1 MESHDLKCEYV
12 ESLKKKGVFYYDNK
26 NDKRT
31 GNFQL
36 RFPAQQ

>member
-12 ESLKKKGVFYYDNK
+12 ESLRKEGSFYYDNK

-31 GNFQL
+31 GN
-36 RFPAQQ
+36 P